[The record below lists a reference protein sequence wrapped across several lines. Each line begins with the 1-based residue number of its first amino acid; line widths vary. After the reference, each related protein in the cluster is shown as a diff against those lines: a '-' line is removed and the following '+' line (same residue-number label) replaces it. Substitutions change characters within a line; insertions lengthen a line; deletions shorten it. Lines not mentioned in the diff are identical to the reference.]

1 MRYDRTVQV
10 CQFTVQYSVQDWVDC
25 ISRNMYKSICK
36 IYSCADIVILN
47 VFFYFRYICILYKH
61 YQNYFKRNFFICFVL
76 VITPSSRVMKSC
88 IMSLHFFPSLLM
100 TFSRY
105 PLSFILYPVSYILY
119 PISCILYP
127 YHVSCI
133 LYPVSS
139 ILYPVSCILYPVSC
153 IMYPVI
159 CTLCAIYCIL
169 YHTHKP
175 CTHSCMPSPLAPDP
189 IRVQSWV
196 CCLY

>member
-10 CQFTVQYSVQDWVDC
+10 CQFTVQYSVQDRVDC
-25 ISRNMYKSICK
+25 ISRNMYKSICE
-36 IYSCADIVILN
+36 IYSCADILILN

-61 YQNYFKRNFFICFVL
+61 YQNYFKRNFFIYFVL

-105 PLSFILYPVSYILY
+105 P
-119 PISCILYP
+119 
-127 YHVSCI
+127 VSCI
-133 LYPVSS
+133 LYPVSCILYHIS
-139 ILYPVSCILYPVSC
+139 CILYPVSFILYPVSCMLYPVSC

-159 CTLCAIYCIL
+159 CTLCAISCIL
-169 YHTHKP
+169 YHTHIP
-175 CTHSCMPSPLAPDP
+175 CTLYPLCPLS
-189 IRVQSWV
+189 IQVF
-196 CCLY
+196 LYHDE